1 MKKESPLPKNTFYD
15 INKLPK
21 EYGILVF
28 PISLARTEN
37 STGQDPKQCH
47 EYVVHLTT
55 DKVSDTKIGLNMV
68 YGDFLYLHSK
78 EVASTL
84 KQKFMSI
91 VLNHKNAF
99 QNIIKKDKQRFQI
112 QHGFS
117 FEVWNQLYLDYKGDF
132 DSDFRQF
139 KASALEDEKFMRYL
153 QDDAAYCGRELTEE
167 QLNFF
172 LEEHFMFY
180 LASKGL
186 VGFPNDYIQGR
197 EEWVLWCY
205 PGKSLK
211 AQVYV
216 YQLNPLRLSNKKNI
230 YENCVYDLE
239 SKKLIDFTRIDL
251 DTYNY
256 KYE

>member
-1 MKKESPLPKNTFYD
+1 MSLPNNTFYD

-37 STGQDPKQCH
+37 GTGQSPKQCH
-47 EYVVHLTT
+47 EYIVHLAT
-55 DKVSDTKIGLNMV
+55 DKVADTKIGLNMV
-68 YGDFLYLHSK
+68 YGDFLYFHSK

-84 KQKFMSI
+84 KQKFMNL

-99 QNIIKKDKQRFQI
+99 QKIIQKDHQRFQI

-117 FEVWNQLYLDYKGDF
+117 FEVWNQLYLDYQGDF
-132 DSDFRQF
+132 DADFRRF
-139 KASALEDEKFMRYL
+139 KAASLDDDIFKKYL
-153 QDDAAYCGRELTEE
+153 QEDAEYCGRELTEE

-180 LASKGL
+180 LISKGKVTL
-186 VGFPNDYIQGR
+186 PNQYIQGR
-197 EEWVLWCY
+197 EEWILWCY
-205 PGKSLK
+205 PGKPLK
-211 AQVYV
+211 GQVYV
-216 YQLNPLRLSNKKNI
+216 YQQNPLKLSNPKNI

-239 SKKLIDFTRIDL
+239 AKKLIDFTRIDL
-251 DTYNY
+251 ETYNY
-256 KYE
+256 QYEN

>member
-1 MKKESPLPKNTFYD
+1 MKKESPLPKNVFYD

-21 EYGILVF
+21 DYGILVF

-37 STGQDPKQCH
+37 STGQDPKQCLD
-47 EYVVHLTT
+47 YIKHLAT
-55 DKVSDTKIGLNMV
+55 DKVSETKIGLNMV

-78 EVASTL
+78 EEASTL
-84 KQKFMSI
+84 KQKFMNI

-99 QNIIKKDKQRFQI
+99 ENLVRKEQQTFQI

-117 FEVWNQLYLDYKGDF
+117 YEVWNQLYLSYKGDF
-132 DSDFRQF
+132 GSDFKKF
-139 KASALEDEKFMRYL
+139 KKDYLEDDSFQRYVL
-153 QDDAAYCGRELTEE
+153 EDAVYCNRDLTEE

-172 LEEHFMFY
+172 LEEHLMFY
-180 LASKGL
+180 FLSKKQVVL
-186 VGFPNDYIQGR
+186 PNEYIQGR
-197 EEWVLWCY
+197 EKWILICY
-205 PGKSLK
+205 PGKPLK
-211 AQVYV
+211 AEIYV
-216 YQLNPLRLSNKKNI
+216 YQKNFLSLENPENI

-239 SKKLIDFTRIDL
+239 AKKLIDFTRIDL